1 MRSTH
6 PMFVANG
13 SVCRLL
19 IEERRHLDS
28 RNADFD
34 LMILDYRMLSRQIVV
49 TCGRRSSKRCL
60 WYA

>member
-1 MRSTH
+1 MRFTH

-19 IEERRHLDS
+19 IEKRRHIDS

-34 LMILDYRMLSRQIVV
+34 LMILGYRMLSKQIVV